1 MYCFRKVLLPTPPK
15 MSKEERRQIFE
26 AQVKAQEEMAEIE
39 RQQRQAYLQQFYSD
53 PNNYMYYGQDPNCPV
68 PPGFQPPLGKSL
80 LFYTNNCIFCEKC
93 VKISKPFYLYL
104 HGDWMNHK

>member
-26 AQVKAQEEMAEIE
+26 AQVKTQEEMAEIE
-39 RQQRQAYLQQFYSD
+39 KQRREAYLQQFYSD

-68 PPGFQPPLGKSL
+68 PPGFQPQLGEKYVKCLSKNIL
-80 LFYTNNCIFCEKC
+80 SHFICFCML
-93 VKISKPFYLYL
+93 I
-104 HGDWMNHK
+104 G

>member
-1 MYCFRKVLLPTPPK
+1 MIFYQIFNHLNRHHLFWMYKYLRAVYQSIYCFRKVLLPTPPK

-39 RQQRQAYLQQFYSD
+39 RQQREAYLQQFYAD

-68 PPGFQPPLGKSL
+68 PPGFQPQLG
-80 LFYTNNCIFCEKC
+80 
-93 VKISKPFYLYL
+93 
-104 HGDWMNHK
+104 